1 MAKKKKTAADA
12 AEPTFEEAL
21 ARLEEIVHQ
30 LESGDVG
37 LAEALVRYE
46 QGVAHLKRCY
56 ELLERAE
63 QKIELLS
70 GVDADGNPITTPL
83 EETSDASLTEKAA
96 RRSRR
101 RSAKKKEAPPSEA
114 ADMDDTHRLF

>member
-1 MAKKKKTAADA
+1 MAKKKTAADA
-12 AEPTFEEAL
+12 QEPTFEEAL
-21 ARLEEIVHQ
+21 GQLEEIVHQ

-83 EETSDASLTEKAA
+83 GETGDASLTDKAA

-101 RSAKKKEAPPSEA
+101 RSASKEAPPA
-114 ADMDDTHRLF
+114 AEDEMDDTHRLF